1 MLGRDEDPE
10 SDVELALADEER
22 PLDILLQDEDI
33 RFDIG
38 CIHGWLLLVCIPRS
52 LVHICRV
59 AGCRCAILVTALHL
73 RVVVVHSWSPAT
85 VQVVRLRKVLEL
97 LRLGAGRV
105 LEYEPLQ
112 LVYRVEEVDSTAA
125 VGVCRLEKPHIVP
138 IIKRRAHRDCG

>member
-59 AGCRCAILVTALHL
+59 AGCRCAILVTAFHL

-125 VGVCRLEKPHIVP
+125 VGVCRLEKPHIMP
-138 IIKRRAHRDCG
+138 IIQR